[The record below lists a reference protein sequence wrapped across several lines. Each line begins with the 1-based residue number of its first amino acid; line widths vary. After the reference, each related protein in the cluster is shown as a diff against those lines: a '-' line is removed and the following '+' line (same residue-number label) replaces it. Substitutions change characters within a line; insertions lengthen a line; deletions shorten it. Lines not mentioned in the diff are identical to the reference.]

1 MSLAGPAAAG
11 EAPAAGRGYRR
22 VLLRT
27 NVPLADGAPRIAV
40 EGERAL
46 FTSGPMMY
54 LVDTRTG
61 ELLRS
66 RAVVPSGDKLSR
78 DCVHLLGIVGGKAYA
93 YLEPSARLEEEA
105 QRRTRREV
113 SMTIT
118 TGERPEA
125 EPTDI
130 ISFGVPQGETRTLL
144 AVPKRAALARRLLGD
159 RLVYT
164 HRGSLH
170 VVPLTGRGGR
180 EIALGGENRLR
191 PDVGEGEVFGLCDT
205 FAYLWRPGEWD
216 VRRVP
221 FRGTG
226 LAPLEQGGWAFR
238 TGDLIVALTDEDV
251 RACELDGKLRWKFPA
266 ECTLAAASD
275 DIVCVVTGAAEHRG
289 PRVDEGTPHVIFGL
303 SAEDGRILWRR
314 PLVTGWWQPKPRQV
328 KGYSVLDGR
337 LVIYATHM
345 LSVIDVETGR
355 LLMDLP
361 QRREMVRRSWS
372 SSQDVEAKLAVAGNT
387 LLVGFENLIE
397 AVDLTPTADV
407 PRELRAG
414 DPASVG
420 GSNMADTL
428 EEGEKLR
435 GSLPGVLYRTR
446 GGKRVPDRQRIMEL
460 YWLDDEAIVE
470 AMLALLRAEELWLRG
485 GEPMI
490 IASFVGHPNEER
502 GIAALRKVVEEPG
515 AYTPQIR
522 RMAKEQLE
530 LVGVPEEA
538 EGKRPGPAPAP
549 AAEILYSGD
558 SEKAVIWFRERLLSQ
573 DGATRRAALE
583 GLKLAADKVIV
594 ALEGELGRM
603 PEEEERAAGGRL
615 VHDAEQRLAA
625 MRRFQT
631 KKMAAGVR
639 PPVPK
644 PDNLDLTGRALVPAL
659 PPDEPPPI
667 ILVADDDT
675 RLPAGAVCRVGTPG
689 KRPTRPPPPL
699 SGERIREHVT
709 SAALAY
715 DGKTLATS
723 SHLCSRIRLWDL
735 AEGRLLRVLDSGERL
750 QRVRA
755 LRFSPN
761 GGILASGNGGVR
773 LWDARTAEL
782 VRKLRP
788 KEHAFSVKDV
798 AFSADGT
805 RLAAVGGHG
814 QACVWEVKTGR
825 EITSFDYDKCS
836 WHEPV
841 GLGPEGK
848 ILMTRGPSPP
858 RSAMRKSPAILW
870 DVETG
875 RKLRTLAEDRV
886 QARFALSPDGTILA
900 SQSTQGVELI
910 DSNTGSVLAPRKRL
924 YLPIVFS
931 PDGRML
937 ACTQGG
943 GRIHLL
949 DVATG
954 HAWHVFEGGQKHTTC
969 ISFSGD
975 GGFLASAHSDGT
987 AFVWKVPDRPMGTSA
1002 APADD

>member
-1 MSLAGPAAAG
+1 
-11 EAPAAGRGYRR
+11 
-22 VLLRT
+22 
-27 NVPLADGAPRIAV
+27 
-40 EGERAL
+40 
-46 FTSGPMMY
+46 
-54 LVDTRTG
+54 
-61 ELLRS
+61 
-66 RAVVPSGDKLSR
+66 
-78 DCVHLLGIVGGKAYA
+78 
-93 YLEPSARLEEEA
+93 
-105 QRRTRREV
+105 
-113 SMTIT
+113 
-118 TGERPEA
+118 
-125 EPTDI
+125 
-130 ISFGVPQGETRTLL
+130 
-144 AVPKRAALARRLLGD
+144 
-159 RLVYT
+159 
-164 HRGSLH
+164 
-170 VVPLTGRGGR
+170 
-180 EIALGGENRLR
+180 
-191 PDVGEGEVFGLCDT
+191 
-205 FAYLWRPGEWD
+205 
-216 VRRVP
+216 
-221 FRGTG
+221 
-226 LAPLEQGGWAFR
+226 
-238 TGDLIVALTDEDV
+238 
-251 RACELDGKLRWKFPA
+251 
-266 ECTLAAASD
+266 
-275 DIVCVVTGAAEHRG
+275 
-289 PRVDEGTPHVIFGL
+289 VDEGTPHVIFGL
-303 SAEDGRILWRR
+303 SADDGRILWRR

-345 LSVIDVETGR
+345 LSVIDVDTGR

-372 SSQDVEAKLAVAGNT
+372 SSQDVEAKLAVAGNAV
-387 LLVGFENLIE
+387 LVGFENLIE
-397 AVDLTPTADV
+397 AVDLTPTADL

-420 GSNMADTL
+420 GANMADTPD
-428 EEGEKLR
+428 EGEKLR
-435 GSLPGVLYRTR
+435 RSLPGVLYRTR

-460 YWLDDEAIVE
+460 YWLDDEAVVE
-470 AMLALLRAEELWLRG
+470 AMLALLRAEELWLRD

-502 GIAALRKVVEEPG
+502 GIAALRKVVEGPG
-515 AYTPQIR
+515 AYPLKIR

-530 LVGVPEEA
+530 LMGVPEEA
-538 EGKRPGPAPAP
+538 ESRRPAPASAP

-573 DGATRRAALE
+573 DVDTRRAALE

-594 ALEGELGRM
+594 AIEAELGRM
-603 PEEEERAAGGRL
+603 PEEEERAAGGKL

-644 PDNLDLTGRALVPAL
+644 PETLDLTGRALVPAL

-667 ILVADDDT
+667 VLVADDDT

-689 KRPTRPPPPL
+689 KGPAMPDL
-699 SGERIREHVT
+699 DSALAGQGIREHIKL
-709 SAALAY
+709 AALSY
-715 DGKTLATS
+715 DGRFLATVR
-723 SHLCSRIRLWDL
+723 HHGNAIRIWDVTQGKFTRAL
-735 AEGRLLRVLDSGERL
+735 EGHERNHE
-750 QRVRA
+750 VRA
-755 LRFSPN
+755 LRFSPDGRVLASAD
-761 GGILASGNGGVR
+761 GGIMGTGTSRPRVC
-773 LWDARTAEL
+773 LWSADTWELMRT
-782 VRKLRP
+782 LRP
-788 KEHAFSVKDV
+788 KEWSFGFKSI
-798 AFSADGT
+798 AFSADG
-805 RLAAVGGHG
+805 RRIAVAGGAG
-814 QACVWEVKTGR
+814 AACVREVDTGR
-825 EITSFDYDKCS
+825 ELRKLSYDDCG
-836 WHEPV
+836 WFEPV

-848 ILMTRGPSPP
+848 VLMTRGPNPP
-858 RSAMRKSPAILW
+858 RTRMRKSPAILW

-900 SQSTQGVELI
+900 SRSTKGVELI
-910 DSNTGSVLAPRKRL
+910 DSNAGSVLALRKRF

-931 PDGRML
+931 PDGRTL

-975 GGFLASAHSDGT
+975 GGSLASAHSDGT